1 LGSHEIIVEGTM
13 TDSQRILDSIRRLVR
28 LLRLADRAAQNEL
41 GLSGAQLFVLQ
52 ELGKTPSLSLNELA
66 ERTRTDQSSVSVVV
80 TRLVAAGLVARERDA
95 RDARRL
101 VLTLTKAGL
110 AAVRRSSPAAQER
123 IIEIVETMTAAER
136 KRFADSFERLVEQ
149 LGAEQGVPA
158 PMLFEDDG
166 GGNGRRLKKAR

>member
-1 LGSHEIIVEGTM
+1 M

-80 TRLVAAGLVARERDA
+80 TRLVEAGLVARDRDA

-123 IIEIVETMTAAER
+123 IIEIVETMSAAER
-136 KRFADSFERLVEQ
+136 KRFADSFGHLVEE
-149 LGAEQGVPA
+149 LGAESGIP

-166 GGNGRRLKKAR
+166 GGDSRRLKKAR

>member
-1 LGSHEIIVEGTM
+1 M

-80 TRLVAAGLVARERDA
+80 TRLVDSGLVARDRDS

-101 VLTLTKAGL
+101 VLTLTKAGQ

-123 IIEIVETMTAAER
+123 IIEIVETMSAAER
-136 KRFADSFERLVEQ
+136 KRFADAFEHLVGE
-149 LGAEQGVPA
+149 LGAESGIP
-158 PMLFEDDG
+158 PMLFEDDSA
-166 GGNGRRLKKAR
+166 GNGGRRLKKAR

>member
-1 LGSHEIIVEGTM
+1 M

-80 TRLVAAGLVARERDA
+80 TRLVDSGLVARDRDS

-123 IIEIVETMTAAER
+123 IIEIVEKMSAAER
-136 KRFADSFERLVEQ
+136 KRFAESFETLVDE
-149 LGAEQGVPA
+149 LGAEKGVA
-158 PMLFEDDG
+158 QMLFEDDG
-166 GGNGRRLKKAR
+166 SNGRRLKKAR

>member
-1 LGSHEIIVEGTM
+1 M

-80 TRLVAAGLVARERDA
+80 TRLVEAGLVARDRDT

-110 AAVRRSSPAAQER
+110 AAVRRSAPAAQER
-123 IIEIVETMTAAER
+123 ILEIVDGMATAER
-136 KRFADSFERLVEQ
+136 KRFADAFEHLVTE
-149 LGAEQGVPA
+149 LGAEQGAP
-158 PMLFEDDG
+158 PMLFEDEG
-166 GGNGRRLKKAR
+166 GDSRRLKKAR

>member
-1 LGSHEIIVEGTM
+1 M

-80 TRLVAAGLVARERDA
+80 TRLVDAGLVARDRDP

-101 VLTLTKAGL
+101 VLTLSKAGL

-123 IIEIVETMTAAER
+123 IIDIVETMSAAER
-136 KRFADSFERLVEQ
+136 KRFADSFERLVDE
-149 LGAEQGVPA
+149 LGADKSIP
-158 PMLFEDDG
+158 PMLFEDDSA